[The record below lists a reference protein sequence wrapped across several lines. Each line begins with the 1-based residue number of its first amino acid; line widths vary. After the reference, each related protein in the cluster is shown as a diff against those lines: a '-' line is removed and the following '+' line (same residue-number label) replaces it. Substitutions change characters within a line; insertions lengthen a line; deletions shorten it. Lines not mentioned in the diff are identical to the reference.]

1 MDNNS
6 NLSDKI
12 AALVNS
18 LNELNADAVKTQ
30 NGNKSAGTRLRK
42 GLQTIIN
49 DSKDIR
55 KDVLA
60 LRNNDS

>member
-49 DSKDIR
+49 DSKEIR